1 MICCNSS
8 SIQKLCTKIDGTT
21 IDYAEDLQLVMLMYN
36 LLKYSSNYSNITG
49 SLWFCLKDEATIF
62 NNV

>member
-1 MICCNSS
+1 MS
-8 SIQKLCTKIDGTT
+8 TKVDGTT

-49 SLWFCLKDEATIF
+49 SLWFCLKDEASIF